1 MTPRRR
7 SRLSMRHGGETENRG
22 APVEPAARAPH
33 RCRRQP
39 LRNSAFHSLELVLRL
54 DVWLSCLGRRK
65 SDALRPTSPPRF
77 GKTGRGV
84 FSIKPAMHPD
94 AAQTRS
100 RRLTVGAQCTVIARS
115 ISHTSDVGRLVHV
128 CVSRSSNQYGGGRSP
143 VSRRTPRT
151 RNPNRWYRR
160 REARSG
166 LRFGHKRLT
175 RACSRFAQAQ

>member
-1 MTPRRR
+1 
-7 SRLSMRHGGETENRG
+7 MRHGGETENRG

-65 SDALRPTSPPRF
+65 SDALRPTSPPPLR
-77 GKTGRGV
+77 KNRAGV

-115 ISHTSDVGRLVHV
+115 IAHTSDVGDSCTSAFRDRATNTAAVA
-128 CVSRSSNQYGGGRSP
+128 
-143 VSRRTPRT
+143 RRCRGAPHARE
-151 RNPNRWYRR
+151 RPNRWYRR
-160 REARSG
+160 REARSE